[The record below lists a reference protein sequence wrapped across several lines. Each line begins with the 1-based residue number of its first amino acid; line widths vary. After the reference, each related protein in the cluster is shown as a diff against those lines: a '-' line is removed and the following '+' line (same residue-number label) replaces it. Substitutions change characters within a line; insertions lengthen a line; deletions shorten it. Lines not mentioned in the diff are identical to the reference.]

1 MSELEYKQALKLGE
15 KAYRSAV
22 AKGEYPYLPALD
34 DLLSPVKIVREENLG
49 IVEIPIDQIVGTKT
63 AGRQNAFAVNFMP
76 LMEYGSE
83 FATKWSNLYDFQT
96 TEGNRDPIFVYEFL
110 NRFYV
115 QEGNKR
121 VSVYKYLNS
130 PSIEG
135 KVIRLVP
142 RKSDSKENKI
152 YYEFMEFYKA
162 TKINYLIFTQ
172 LDAYKTLVKAVGKT
186 WGEVWNQE
194 ERNEFACT
202 FFLFKKHYTERGGDA
217 LDISPADAF
226 LFFLSVYTYDEV
238 IKFTDHELK
247 TAIDQVWNEFMVQG
261 KEPEEALVLDR
272 IEYEENG
279 LINKLLSLPY
289 SGKHLKVAFVHEKVA
304 EHSSW
309 TYSHELGRAHLDES
323 FSDAVTTKAYYLD
336 QSGMTIE
343 QLMNQVIEDGNDIIF
358 TANQKFL
365 AESLRTAL
373 EHPHVKILNCSINR
387 SFSAIRTYYGRMY
400 EAKFLCGMVAGIM
413 ADNNKILYSAYCPM
427 FGSFADINA
436 FALGA
441 RMVNPRSEIYVH
453 WMADTTSDFEKIVKE
468 HDISIVSYTDIVRLS
483 SEDRRFGLYRIE
495 EDGSTTNL
503 AFPMWNWGEFYEKI
517 IRDILEGNWNRGVGQ
532 KSKRSV
538 NYWWGI
544 SGDIVDLFLSGNV
557 PYDVRTLVEA
567 MRKEIFTES
576 FHPFQGE
583 IISRDGVVMSK
594 KGEVLTPEQIITMDW
609 YVNNVVGD
617 MPNPE
622 NLTDEAKSLMALQE
636 GPIASVLQEAQAQR

>member
-34 DLLSPVKIVREENLG
+34 DLLSHVKIVREEHLG

-63 AGRQNAFAVNFMP
+63 AGRQNAFAANFMP
-76 LMEYGSE
+76 IVESGSE
-83 FATKWSNLYDFQT
+83 FALKWSNLYEYQT
-96 TEGNRDPIFVYEFL
+96 TEGNRDPIFAYEFL

-142 RKSDSKENKI
+142 RKSDSKENRI

-172 LDAYKTLVKAVGKT
+172 EDAYRTLVKAVGKS

-202 FFLFKKHYTERGGDA
+202 FFLFKKQYVEHGGEA
-217 LDISPADAF
+217 LSITLADAF
-226 LFFLSVYTYDEV
+226 LFFLSVYTYQEV
-238 IKFTDHELK
+238 IGFTDHELR
-247 TAIDQVWNEFMVQG
+247 TAVEQVWNEFVVLG

-272 IEYEENG
+272 VEYEESG
-279 LINKLLSLPY
+279 LLNKLLSLPY
-289 SGKHLKVAFVHEKVA
+289 SGKHLKVAFVHEKEA

-309 TYSHELGRAHLDES
+309 TYGHELGRAHLTES
-323 FSDAVTTKAYYLD
+323 FSDAVSTKAYYLEN
-336 QSGMTIE
+336 SGLTIE
-343 QLMNQVIEDGNDIIF
+343 QLMNQVISDGNDIVF
-358 TANQKFL
+358 AANQKFL

-373 EHPHVKILNCSINR
+373 EHPQVKILNCSINR

-427 FGSFADINA
+427 LGAFADINA

-453 WMADTTSDFEKIVKE
+453 WMADTTSDFAKILRE
-468 HDISIVSYTDIVRLS
+468 NEISIVSYTDIVRLS
-483 SEDRRFGLYRIE
+483 SEDRKFGLYRIE
-495 EDGSTTNL
+495 EDGTTTNL

-517 IRDILEGNWNRGVGQ
+517 IRDILEGNWNKVAASKG
-532 KSKRSV
+532 KRSV

-557 PYDVRTLVEA
+557 PRDVRILVEA

-576 FHPFQGE
+576 FHPFQGKILAQDGTVMNEEGE
-583 IISRDGVVMSK
+583 ILS
-594 KGEVLTPEQIITMDW
+594 PEQIITMDW
-609 YVNNVVGD
+609 LVNNVIGSI
-617 MPNPE
+617 PE
-622 NLTDEAKSLMALQE
+622 TGNLTEESRSLMALQE
-636 GPIASVLQEAQAQR
+636 GPVASVLQEA